1 MSQNVR
7 LYKVGGCVRD
17 ELLGIPSKDID
28 YAVECSSFETMEK
41 YIVEN
46 GGRIFLSKPEYFTI
60 RAKLNGI
67 DADFVLC
74 RKEYGYSDGRRPD
87 KVEVGTIFDDL
98 ARRDF
103 TVNAIAEVVPPKG
116 MFVDFKPAL
125 VDPHGGIEDLKN
137 MTLRCVGNP
146 IDRFNEDSLRIMR
159 AIRFSIT
166 KGFAMDSSVANAL
179 WNPDVV
185 KKLANV
191 SKERIREELL
201 RCFKHNTLKTI
212 ATLEYYP
219 MVRDIVFDDNIL
231 WLKPTIEE

>member
-1 MSQNVR
+1 MVKMY
-7 LYKVGGCVRD
+7 LVGGAVRD
-17 ELLGIPSKDID
+17 SILGVPTKDFD
-28 YAVECSSFETMEK
+28 YSVEASSFEEMRS
-41 YIVEN
+41 YILSN
-46 GGRIFLSKPEYFTI
+46 GGKIYLEKPEYLTI
-60 RAKLNGI
+60 RGKFNGR
-67 DADFVLC
+67 DADYVLC
-74 RKEYGYSDGRRPD
+74 RKEGKYTDGRRPD
-87 KVEVGTIFDDL
+87 EVIPGTIFDDL

-103 TVNAIAEVVPPKG
+103 SVNAIAYDE
-116 MFVDFKPAL
+116 DSQSYI
-125 VDPHGGIEDLKN
+125 DPHNGIQDLRT

-201 RCFKHNTLKTI
+201 RCFKHSTLKTI

-219 MVRDIVFDDNIL
+219 MVRDVVFDDNAL
-231 WLKPTIEE
+231 WLKPTMEE